1 MKKIFVSYSWDGEEH
16 QEWVRKLA
24 DSLEE
29 DHAYHVVW
37 DGYDLDSLSDKN
49 FFMEKAVRDTDF
61 ILVVATEKYK
71 EKADNRNGGVGIETY
86 LASALHWERMTGKD
100 KKTNIIVI
108 NREPDSTPDYLKGHF
123 YIDFNKDELFPNSLV
138 ELKKLLNAEPKY
150 KRPEKQVSA
159 ASLKS
164 YNLTKVSDIIGI
176 GAKNRT
182 CLINSTEGTDFSAGK
197 KIKYELWEL
206 RNPGGIITH
215 VLALHNN
222 IVISQTLNRAAEEI
236 ITRFQN
242 ISTLLILRPREKK
255 KGMASIDSILKEK
268 GYSRSLNVNEY
279 TYDEYI
285 WNYCIDSEF
294 KNITPPDAIEFYT
307 SQEVVDSED
316 KIYTSGVNTLSDE
329 LLKSSDFSANLIIG
343 SGGIGKTSLCLTLVN
358 KLIKEKAESFL
369 TILIRSEDIRKYID
383 EVGINSLYIN
393 DIYDIYE
400 MQAKYLKHVN
410 VFDRNTFLLSI
421 LSGKIIFVIDGLDE
435 LSSIFGDKFD
445 LVAFLKSLTR
455 LHDELGETRILLT
468 TRENN
473 SISQELISDLNI
485 NVYNLL
491 GFKIANCNK
500 YLNIRFKHND
510 DKEAII
516 SKIISQIEKCSL
528 SGEERIIPFFVDVIA
543 NIYEDNLYSGSEDD
557 EFELSQEMT
566 PYPSLNEINDHVI
579 HSIFIRE
586 KVRHKYNISSLEMIE
601 LFKTFNIEL
610 GDKWDINEA
619 SVLIGVLYENQQRE
633 LTDCVLKNPLLN
645 VISDNLA
652 TYKYEFLHSYFNS
665 LSMMEFLTES
675 TNIENTINLLSKS
688 SKDTPEHKDL
698 YKFLCGQEDALKILT
713 PSLSKAIEMSFEYE
727 KQDRVKYERAVAAI
741 ENIIYLVSMF
751 TNGKKDEFT
760 ETIKKLYD
768 SNHNNKI
775 TGLYI
780 KGDLPP
786 LNLTDMAISH
796 SKFKN
801 YKRFLKSDFESSKF
815 TYTKFI
821 NCHNE
826 NIRTTSFLAA
836 DIDRNTCDIGDL
848 DYTFNMLSKIQDAA
862 EEQVTEELNKFLS
875 SFYKGSS
882 FIENKKTYIKFSNH
896 LPGLKS
902 GAFNKLLSH
911 GLISIKAEK
920 EVDTFYIISENYR
933 TSVRRFLN
941 DGYKD
946 ARIKKL
952 IDFVKA

>member
-29 DHAYHVVW
+29 DYAYHVVW

-61 ILVVATEKYK
+61 ILVVTTEKYK

-159 ASLKS
+159 APLKS

-268 GYSRSLNVNEY
+268 GYTRSLNVNEY

-294 KNITPPDAIEFYT
+294 KNISPPDAIEFYT

-316 KIYTSGVNTLSDE
+316 KIYSSGVNTLSDE

-358 KLIKEKAESFL
+358 KLIKEKSESFL

-421 LSGKIIFVIDGLDE
+421 LSGKIIIVIDGLDE

-491 GFKIANCNK
+491 GFKIANCIK

-543 NIYEDNLYSGSEDD
+543 NIYEDNLYSGSEGD

-645 VISDNLA
+645 VISENLA

-698 YKFLCGQEDALKILT
+698 YKFLCDREDALKILT

-727 KQDRVKYERAVAAI
+727 KEDRVKYERAVAAI

-786 LNLTDMAISH
+786 LNLSDMAISH

-946 ARIKKL
+946 ARIKRL
-952 IDFVKA
+952 IDFVKG

>member
-1 MKKIFVSYSWDGEEH
+1 M
-16 QEWVRKLA
+16 
-24 DSLEE
+24 
-29 DHAYHVVW
+29 
-37 DGYDLDSLSDKN
+37 
-49 FFMEKAVRDTDF
+49 
-61 ILVVATEKYK
+61 
-71 EKADNRNGGVGIETY
+71 
-86 LASALHWERMTGKD
+86 
-100 KKTNIIVI
+100 
-108 NREPDSTPDYLKGHF
+108 
-123 YIDFNKDELFPNSLV
+123 
-138 ELKKLLNAEPKY
+138 
-150 KRPEKQVSA
+150 
-159 ASLKS
+159 
-164 YNLTKVSDIIGI
+164 
-176 GAKNRT
+176 
-182 CLINSTEGTDFSAGK
+182 
-197 KIKYELWEL
+197 WEL

-421 LSGKIIFVIDGLDE
+421 LSGKIIIVIDGLDE

-633 LTDCVLKNPLLN
+633 LTDCVLKKPLLN

-780 KGDLPP
+780 KGVLPP

>member
-1 MKKIFVSYSWDGEEH
+1 M
-16 QEWVRKLA
+16 
-24 DSLEE
+24 
-29 DHAYHVVW
+29 
-37 DGYDLDSLSDKN
+37 
-49 FFMEKAVRDTDF
+49 
-61 ILVVATEKYK
+61 
-71 EKADNRNGGVGIETY
+71 
-86 LASALHWERMTGKD
+86 
-100 KKTNIIVI
+100 
-108 NREPDSTPDYLKGHF
+108 
-123 YIDFNKDELFPNSLV
+123 
-138 ELKKLLNAEPKY
+138 
-150 KRPEKQVSA
+150 
-159 ASLKS
+159 
-164 YNLTKVSDIIGI
+164 
-176 GAKNRT
+176 
-182 CLINSTEGTDFSAGK
+182 
-197 KIKYELWEL
+197 
-206 RNPGGIITH
+206 
-215 VLALHNN
+215 LALHNN

-421 LSGKIIFVIDGLDE
+421 LSGKIIIVIDGLDE

>member
-1 MKKIFVSYSWDGEEH
+1 M
-16 QEWVRKLA
+16 
-24 DSLEE
+24 
-29 DHAYHVVW
+29 
-37 DGYDLDSLSDKN
+37 
-49 FFMEKAVRDTDF
+49 
-61 ILVVATEKYK
+61 
-71 EKADNRNGGVGIETY
+71 
-86 LASALHWERMTGKD
+86 
-100 KKTNIIVI
+100 
-108 NREPDSTPDYLKGHF
+108 
-123 YIDFNKDELFPNSLV
+123 
-138 ELKKLLNAEPKY
+138 LNAEPKY

-421 LSGKIIFVIDGLDE
+421 LSGKIIIVIDGLDE

>member
-1 MKKIFVSYSWDGEEH
+1 MKKIFISYSWDGEEH

-37 DGYDLDSLSDKN
+37 DGYDLDPLSDKN
-49 FFMEKAVRDTDF
+49 FFMERAATNTDF

-86 LASALHWERMTGKD
+86 LAAARHWEMMTGKD
-100 KKTNIIVI
+100 KKTNVITI
-108 NREPDSTPDYLKGHF
+108 NREPDSTPNYLNGHL
-123 YIDFNKDELFPNSLV
+123 YVDFSKDELFNDSLV
-138 ELKKLLNAEPKY
+138 ELKRLLNAEPKF
-150 KRPEKQVSA
+150 KRPEKQIGVT
-159 ASLKS
+159 SLKS

-176 GAKNRT
+176 GAKNRI
-182 CLINSTEGTDFSAGK
+182 CLINAAEGTDFSAGK
-197 KIKYELWEL
+197 KIKYEFWEL
-206 RNPGGIITH
+206 RNPGGVVTH

-222 IVISQTLNRAAEEI
+222 IIISQTLNRAAEEI
-236 ITRFQN
+236 KERFQN

-255 KGMASIDSILKEK
+255 KGVESMDTILEKK
-268 GYSRSLNVNEY
+268 GYSRTVNINEY

-285 WNYCIDSEF
+285 WEYCIDSDF
-294 KNITPPDAIEFYT
+294 KNIAPPDAIEFYT
-307 SQEVVDSED
+307 SQEVVDSKG
-316 KIYTSGVNTLSDE
+316 KIYSSGVNTLSDE
-329 LLKSSDFSANLIIG
+329 LLKTSDYSANLIIG

-358 KLIKEKAESFL
+358 KLIKEKSESFL

-383 EVGINSLYIN
+383 DAGINSLYVS

-400 MQAKYLKHVN
+400 MQAKYLNHVN

-421 LSGKIIFVIDGLDE
+421 LSGKIIIVIDGLDE

-445 LVAFLKSLTR
+445 LVTFLKSLTK

-485 NVYNLL
+485 NVYKLL
-491 GFKIANCNK
+491 GFKLDNCIK
-500 YLNIRFKHND
+500 YLNIRFKHNEY
-510 DKEAII
+510 KEMIT
-516 SKIISQIEKCSL
+516 SKIRSQIEKCSL
-528 SGEERIIPFFVDVIA
+528 SGEERIIPFFVDVIS

-557 EFELSQEMT
+557 EFELSQEST
-566 PYPSLNEINDHVI
+566 PYPSLNEVNDHVI
-579 HSIFIRE
+579 HSIFNRE

-601 LFKTFNIEL
+601 LFKTLNIEL

-619 SVLIGVLYENQQRE
+619 SVLIGVLYENQQKE
-633 LTDCVLKNPLLN
+633 LTDCILKNPLLN
-645 VISDNLA
+645 VVSDSFT

-665 LSMMEFLTES
+665 LSIMEFLTK
-675 TNIENTINLLSKS
+675 NDNVENTINLLSKS
-688 SKDTPEHKDL
+688 SKDTPEHKDI
-698 YKFLCGQEDALKILT
+698 YKFLYNKGDALQILT
-713 PSLSKAIEMSFEYE
+713 PSLNKAIKMSLEYE
-727 KQDRVKYERAVAAI
+727 KQDKIKYERAVAAI
-741 ENIIYLVSMF
+741 ENIIYLISMF

-760 ETIKKLYD
+760 GIIKKIYN
-768 SNHNNKI
+768 SNQNDKI

-786 LNLTDMAISH
+786 INLTGMAISH
-796 SKFKN
+796 SKFKH
-801 YKRFLKSDFESSKF
+801 YKRFLKSDFENSKF
-815 TYTKFI
+815 TYTQFI

-826 NIRTTSFLAA
+826 NIKNTSFLAA

-848 DYTFNMLSKIQDAA
+848 DYTFNMLTKIQDAA
-862 EEQVTEELNKFLS
+862 EEQVSEELAKFLS

-882 FIENKKTYIKFSNH
+882 FVENKKIYIKFSNR

-911 GLISIKAEK
+911 GLISVKAEK

-933 TSVRRFLN
+933 KSVRRFLN

-946 ARIKKL
+946 AKIKDL
-952 IDFVKA
+952 IEFIKA

>member
-1 MKKIFVSYSWDGEEH
+1 MK
-16 QEWVRKLA
+16 
-24 DSLEE
+24 
-29 DHAYHVVW
+29 
-37 DGYDLDSLSDKN
+37 
-49 FFMEKAVRDTDF
+49 
-61 ILVVATEKYK
+61 
-71 EKADNRNGGVGIETY
+71 
-86 LASALHWERMTGKD
+86 
-100 KKTNIIVI
+100 
-108 NREPDSTPDYLKGHF
+108 
-123 YIDFNKDELFPNSLV
+123 
-138 ELKKLLNAEPKY
+138 
-150 KRPEKQVSA
+150 
-159 ASLKS
+159 
-164 YNLTKVSDIIGI
+164 
-176 GAKNRT
+176 
-182 CLINSTEGTDFSAGK
+182 
-197 KIKYELWEL
+197 
-206 RNPGGIITH
+206 
-215 VLALHNN
+215 
-222 IVISQTLNRAAEEI
+222 
-236 ITRFQN
+236 
-242 ISTLLILRPREKK
+242 
-255 KGMASIDSILKEK
+255 
-268 GYSRSLNVNEY
+268 
-279 TYDEYI
+279 
-285 WNYCIDSEF
+285 
-294 KNITPPDAIEFYT
+294 
-307 SQEVVDSED
+307 
-316 KIYTSGVNTLSDE
+316 
-329 LLKSSDFSANLIIG
+329 
-343 SGGIGKTSLCLTLVN
+343 
-358 KLIKEKAESFL
+358 
-369 TILIRSEDIRKYID
+369 
-383 EVGINSLYIN
+383 
-393 DIYDIYE
+393 
-400 MQAKYLKHVN
+400 
-410 VFDRNTFLLSI
+410 
-421 LSGKIIFVIDGLDE
+421 
-435 LSSIFGDKFD
+435 
-445 LVAFLKSLTR
+445 
-455 LHDELGETRILLT
+455 
-468 TRENN
+468 
-473 SISQELISDLNI
+473 
-485 NVYNLL
+485 
-491 GFKIANCNK
+491 
-500 YLNIRFKHND
+500 
-510 DKEAII
+510 
-516 SKIISQIEKCSL
+516 
-528 SGEERIIPFFVDVIA
+528 
-543 NIYEDNLYSGSEDD
+543 
-557 EFELSQEMT
+557 
-566 PYPSLNEINDHVI
+566 
-579 HSIFIRE
+579 
-586 KVRHKYNISSLEMIE
+586 
-601 LFKTFNIEL
+601 
-610 GDKWDINEA
+610 
-619 SVLIGVLYENQQRE
+619 NQQRE

>member
-1 MKKIFVSYSWDGEEH
+1 
-16 QEWVRKLA
+16 
-24 DSLEE
+24 
-29 DHAYHVVW
+29 
-37 DGYDLDSLSDKN
+37 
-49 FFMEKAVRDTDF
+49 
-61 ILVVATEKYK
+61 
-71 EKADNRNGGVGIETY
+71 
-86 LASALHWERMTGKD
+86 
-100 KKTNIIVI
+100 
-108 NREPDSTPDYLKGHF
+108 
-123 YIDFNKDELFPNSLV
+123 
-138 ELKKLLNAEPKY
+138 
-150 KRPEKQVSA
+150 
-159 ASLKS
+159 
-164 YNLTKVSDIIGI
+164 
-176 GAKNRT
+176 
-182 CLINSTEGTDFSAGK
+182 
-197 KIKYELWEL
+197 
-206 RNPGGIITH
+206 
-215 VLALHNN
+215 
-222 IVISQTLNRAAEEI
+222 
-236 ITRFQN
+236 
-242 ISTLLILRPREKK
+242 
-255 KGMASIDSILKEK
+255 MASIDSILKEK

-421 LSGKIIFVIDGLDE
+421 LSGKIIIVIDGLDE

>member
-1 MKKIFVSYSWDGEEH
+1 MKKIFISYSWDGEDH
-16 QEWVRKLA
+16 QAWVRKLA

-61 ILVVATEKYK
+61 ILIVATEKYK
-71 EKADNRNGGVGIETY
+71 DKANDRNGGVGIETY
-86 LASALHWERMTGKD
+86 LTSALHWEKMTGKD
-100 KKTNIIVI
+100 KKTNIIVL
-108 NREPDSTPDYLKGHF
+108 NREPQSTPDYLQGHF
-123 YIDFNKDELFPNSLV
+123 YINFEKDELFPASLI
-138 ELKKLLNAEPKY
+138 ELKKLLNSEPKY
-150 KRPEKQVSA
+150 KRPEKQLSA
-159 ASLKS
+159 STVKS
-164 YNLTKVSDIIGI
+164 YHLTKVSDIIGI

-182 CLINSTEGTDFSAGK
+182 CLINATEGTDFSAGK

-206 RNPGGIITH
+206 KNPGGVITH

-222 IVISQTLNRAAEEI
+222 IIISQTLDKAAEEI
-236 ITRFQN
+236 CYRFKN
-242 ISTLLILRPREKK
+242 INTLLILRPREKK
-255 KGMASIDSILKEK
+255 KGMASFESILKEK
-268 GYSRSLNVNEY
+268 GYHKNPSINEY
-279 TYDEYI
+279 TYDEYV
-285 WNYCIDSEF
+285 WEYCIDSEF
-294 KNITPPDAIEFYT
+294 KNIVPPDAIEFYT
-307 SQEVVDSED
+307 SQEVIDSEG
-316 KIYTSGVNTLSDE
+316 KLSSSGVNTLSDE
-329 LLKSSDFSANLIIG
+329 LLKPSDFSANLIIG

-358 KLIKEKAESFL
+358 KLIKEKSENYL

-383 EVGINSLYIN
+383 DAGINSLYIN

-400 MQAKYLKHVN
+400 MQAKYLKHIN

-421 LSGKIIFVIDGLDE
+421 LSGKIIIVIDGLDE

-445 LVAFLKSLTR
+445 LVSFLRSLTK

-473 SISQELISDLNI
+473 SISQELIAELNI

-491 GFKIANCNK
+491 GFNISNCKK
-500 YLNIRFKHND
+500 YLNTRFKHND

-516 SKIISQIEKCSL
+516 LKITHQIDKCSL

-543 NIYEDNLYSGSEDD
+543 NIYEDNLNSGNDD
-557 EFELSQEMT
+557 DTFELSQEKT

-586 KVRHKYNISSLEMIE
+586 KVRHKYNISSLEMID
-601 LFKTFNIEL
+601 LFKAFNIEL

-619 SVLIGVLYENQQRE
+619 SVLIGVLYENQQKE
-633 LTDCVLKNPLLN
+633 LTECVLKNPLLN
-645 VISDNLA
+645 VINDNQV

-665 LSMMEFLTES
+665 LSLMEYLTES
-675 TNIENTINLLSKS
+675 TNIGNTIKLLSKS

-698 YKFLCGQEDALKILT
+698 YKFLCNQENPLHKLT
-713 PSLSKAIEMSFEYE
+713 PSLTKAIEMSFEYE
-727 KQDRVKYERAVAAI
+727 REDKIKYERAVSAI

-760 ETIKKLYD
+760 TTIKKLYD
-768 SNHNNKI
+768 SNESNKI
-775 TGLYI
+775 SGLFI

-786 LNLTDMAISH
+786 LNLASISISH

-801 YKRFLKSDFESSKF
+801 YKRFLKSDFERSKF
-815 TYTKFI
+815 TYTQFI

-826 NIRTTSFLAA
+826 NIKTTSFLDA
-836 DIDRNTCDIGDL
+836 DIDRNTCDLGDL
-848 DYTFNMLSKIQDAA
+848 DYTFNMLSNLQEAA
-862 EEQVTEELNKFLS
+862 ADQVNEELAKFLS

-882 FIENKKTYIKFSNH
+882 FIDNKKTYIKFSNH
-896 LPGLKS
+896 LPGLKN
-902 GAFNKLLSH
+902 GVFNKLIH
-911 GLISIKAEK
+911 YGLITIKVEK
-920 EVDTFYIISENYR
+920 EADTYFTISDVYR

-946 ARIKKL
+946 SKIKKL
-952 IDFVKA
+952 IDFVKN